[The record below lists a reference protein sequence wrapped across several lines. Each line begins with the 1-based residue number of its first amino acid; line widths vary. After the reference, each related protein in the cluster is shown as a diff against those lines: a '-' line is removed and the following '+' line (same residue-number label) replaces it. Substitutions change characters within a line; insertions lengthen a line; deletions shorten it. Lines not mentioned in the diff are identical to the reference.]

1 MTKQLTLT
9 YSLPSYILMLLPP
22 SSSRE
27 NYAAKSVVARPGPSN
42 LQRREDQD
50 TSRASR
56 HGRLAGRQE
65 KQQRGKGGCA
75 PDSLGGDLL
84 WEKRAGENNLIG
96 APS

>member
-1 MTKQLTLT
+1 
-9 YSLPSYILMLLPP
+9 MLLPL
-22 SSSRE
+22 SSSHE
-27 NYAAKSVVARPGPSN
+27 NYAAKSVVARPGPSS

-56 HGRLAGRQE
+56 HGRLVGRQ